1 MHSQTASDPLLA
13 ELSFLF
19 FTLNYFRRSFKNV
32 SHSAET
38 GGCTSLNAN
47 LCPRAI
53 PSLLQ
58 LLPPARSEYFQGST
72 ELQKP
77 KQLFEKI
84 SLHKFAAYK
93 SCSPSLPYE
102 LSSQTSQ
109 IIVRLNVALRGPDP
123 QWGGGEL
130 FALATPT
137 FIFFA
142 CKSHYSH
149 KTNYANSTIKFY

>member
-19 FTLNYFRRSFKNV
+19 FFTLNYSLPFRRSFKNA

-38 GGCTSLNAN
+38 ESCTSLNAN

-58 LLPPARSEYFQGST
+58 LLPPTRSEYFQGST

-109 IIVRLNVALRGPDP
+109 IIVGLNVALRGPDP
-123 QWGGGEL
+123 
-130 FALATPT
+130 
-137 FIFFA
+137 
-142 CKSHYSH
+142 
-149 KTNYANSTIKFY
+149 